1 MTARP
6 KPTDHRRKT
15 QAQLLRLVLEEEEME
30 QEGVVGGEL
39 GLVVQSVCSG
49 AELI

>member
-1 MTARP
+1 MVV
-6 KPTDHRRKT
+6 RK
-15 QAQLLRLVLEEEEME
+15 LKEESAMKENNNWGLE